1 MHRLIDTETKS
12 QKMAS
17 TELLGGESDDE
28 DILIEML
35 MRTEGMIQEE
45 RK

>member
-12 QKMAS
+12 QKMTS
-17 TELLGGESDDE
+17 TELIGGESDDE